1 MISRLT
7 AIATLFAVIA
17 TASIGVAASAH
28 QNAAKPEPVAAKQVR
43 TVQLQT
49 VVVVAKR
56 TV

>member
-17 TASIGVAASAH
+17 TASIGVAASAQ
-28 QNAAKPEPVAAKQVR
+28 QNAVKAEPVAAKQVR